1 MKRGAFLAV
10 VLLVFSQAIY
20 PQEGKKLI
28 ILHTNDFH
36 SHLQGFAPESAYTP
50 GVADNDPTVGG
61 FARIA
66 AIITA
71 TRAENPGTT
80 LVLDGGD
87 CLMGTLFHALEPTT
101 GFQLPLMK
109 KAGYDVVAVG
119 NHDFDFG
126 PAAYA
131 GIIRKSAERG
141 EIPVMLLGNA
151 VTDPA
156 DPGDDAFEAVMN
168 DGLIKRWYIKEV
180 DGLKIGFFSLLG
192 KDADESAP
200 YAPPVTFENIVR
212 SGKKL
217 VKQLQQQGCDVIIC
231 LSHSGIVKDKK
242 GRWTGEDVK
251 LARKVKGIDLI
262 VSGHT
267 HTVLEQPLMVKGV
280 PIVQAGSTGM
290 FVGKAEL
297 VVNSDGVKLDKY
309 ELIKVD
315 DKIMAD
321 SLIQMA
327 ITEQEKVIDSLILG
341 PIGMEYSEPVAVST
355 FPLYVEEYGDIGGSN
370 LGALVADAIYYYFN
384 TDGPGDDIAMVA
396 AGVIRDPVMPGVQS
410 VADLFR
416 VMSLGSGNDDVPGYP
431 LSRVWVTG
439 KELKNIARI
448 LIFLSSSTPSNFC
461 YYSHLKID
469 YEPDRLFGKVRRI
482 EFTDNEGN
490 VTEVNTSGKDGKLY
504 SIVANAYMLDNLG
517 LIKKKTF
524 GLVSLV
530 PKDADGTPI
539 SDLDN
544 AVSDFNAEKPGI
556 QEGKEWLALV
566 KYLQQFM
573 PAEEGG
579 LPEIPDYYRNPPRSL
594 VPLNSK
600 K

>member
-1 MKRGAFLAV
+1 
-10 VLLVFSQAIY
+10 
-20 PQEGKKLI
+20 
-28 ILHTNDFH
+28 
-36 SHLQGFAPESAYTP
+36 
-50 GVADNDPTVGG
+50 
-61 FARIA
+61 
-66 AIITA
+66 
-71 TRAENPGTT
+71 
-80 LVLDGGD
+80 
-87 CLMGTLFHALEPTT
+87 
-101 GFQLPLMK
+101 
-109 KAGYDVVAVG
+109 VAVG

-131 GIIRKSAERG
+131 GIIRKSVDRG

-151 VTDPA
+151 LTDP
-156 DPGDDAFEAVMN
+156 DDNSDDAFEAVMN
-168 DGLIKRWYIKEV
+168 DGLIERWYIREV

-200 YAPPVTFENIVR
+200 YAPPVTFEDIVR
-212 SGKKL
+212 SGKQL
-217 VKQLQQQGCDVIIC
+217 VKELRQQGCDVIIC

-242 GRWTGEDVK
+242 DRWTGEDVK
-251 LARKVKGIDLI
+251 LAKKVKGIDLI

-267 HTVLEQPLMVKGV
+267 HTVLDQPLIVKGV

-297 VVNSDGVKLDKY
+297 VVNGDGVKLDKY

-321 SLIQMA
+321 SLVQAA
-327 ITEQEKVIDSLILG
+327 INEQKAVIDSLILD
-341 PIGMEYSEPVAVST
+341 PIGMEYTEPVAVST
-355 FPLYVEEYGDIGGSN
+355 LPLFVDEYGDIGGSN
-370 LGALVADAIYYYFN
+370 LGAMMADAIYYYFN
-384 TDGPGDDIAMVA
+384 TDGPGADVAMVA
-396 AGVIRDPVMPGVQS
+396 AGVIRDPIMPGVQS

-416 VMSLGSGNDDVPGYP
+416 VMSLGSGNDNVPGYP

-439 KELKNIARI
+439 KELKNIARV

-469 YEPDRLFGKVRRI
+469 YDPDRLFGKVRRI

-490 VTEVNTSGKDGKLY
+490 VTEVNTSGKDDKLY

-530 PKDADGTPI
+530 PKDAGGNPFE
-539 SDLDN
+539 DLDN
-544 AVSDFNAEKPGI
+544 AVSDFNPVLPGI

-566 KYLQQFM
+566 KYLQQFK

-579 LPEIPDYYRNPPRSL
+579 LPVIPDFYGNPPISL
-594 VPLNSK
+594 VPVSSRK
-600 K
+600 